1 MSSRNTIAVIGG
13 TVAALVLILGAIS
26 ASFMLGRE
34 TRDSDK
40 VVKARVVAAVD
51 HRGEQA
57 EAELEDALAEQRQD
71 FRERLKKVRKRARN
85 AGYNVGKKSGYQDG
99 QQRRVRG
106 GQLRRLLER
115 PLQGVEEGVEEG
127 IEKGSDELSCSDD
140 LDVPLPPCQLR
151 LLGERRCARR

>member
-40 VVKARVVAAVD
+40 VVEARVVAAVD

-57 EAELEDALAEQRQD
+57 EAEVEEALAEQRQD
-71 FRERLKKVRKRARN
+71 FRERLKKVRKRARS
-85 AGYNVGKKSGYQDG
+85 AGYKVGKKSGYQEGNNDG
-99 QQRRVRG
+99 YAAG
-106 GQLRRLLER
+106 NSAGYSAGNSAGYSSGHSE
-115 PLQGVEEGVEEG
+115 GVEEGVEEG

-140 LDVPLPPCQLR
+140 LDVPLPPCDYDY
-151 LLGERRCARR
+151 

>member
-34 TRDSDK
+34 TRDSNK

-57 EAELEDALAEQRQD
+57 EAEVEEALAEQRQD
-71 FRERLKKVRKRARN
+71 FRERLKIIRKRTRN
-85 AGYNVGKKSGYQDG
+85 AGYNISKKSGYQDG
-99 QQRRVRG
+99 NNDGYAAGNSAGYSSGRS
-106 GQLRRLLER
+106 E
-115 PLQGVEEGVEEG
+115 GVEEGVEEG
-127 IEKGSDELSCSDD
+127 IEKGSDELACRTTWTCRSR
-140 LDVPLPPCQLR
+140 PATTTA
-151 LLGERRCARR
+151 RRTTCARR